1 MRRLLFLI
9 ALLGLGAGGL
19 WAWEREVGTG
29 AAVEPHVHT
38 ATDITSGILA
48 AARGGTGGSFTGTG
62 AIVRT
67 TSPTL
72 VSAFVDIA
80 DQALTGDG
88 ERTITLNHADYG
100 SVTFVA
106 ESDSTIAGFIL
117 ADQDGTEMLW
127 MHGDGSS
134 WGFYDPDTADWVVKF
149 EGDSLAVGSIPVARL
164 SGVVPE
170 ASGGTGSNLVFTNGD
185 ILLVQGDSLA
195 VLAKGTE
202 NQWLQMGAALPA
214 WADGPTGSGTVT
226 SVASGTGLT
235 GGPITTSGTLA
246 LTGDAL
252 ELHNLGPA
260 NDGDVIAYFS
270 SAWTVRDS
278 TTFKADIFAQDANAL
293 LDTLVAADF
302 DGIGKF
308 MRASE
313 PALEGFMDINI
324 QELRGGGARTLELFD
339 AADSDSSMV
348 AVFTSATT
356 GGAAV
361 RGRQSDDSHAFYLWG
376 DGTKV
381 GFKNNAGT
389 EKVTWDDGAL
399 DTGTVPSTQVTGDI
413 TPAQGGTGASLTP
426 GQGDLYMGTSGAI
439 MAVLSPASTSGYVLS
454 STGASSDL
462 SWISVGGTGTVTQL
476 NTANS
481 SGTSGG
487 PITTTGTVSLYG
499 NALKIHQQ
507 TGGGILN
514 LDSLYLGTGSPTIST
529 KVAFDAS
536 DIVHEDEQPEW
547 HIYEQSGPANEKW
560 WTWQADAGA
569 LRLITI
575 NDAGTEGDTVFT
587 IDRTGVVNTYTGLD
601 APTYIGGNSPTG
613 AEALVV
619 QGSIRHEAAAPA
631 IATYESDAGTNEKL
645 SVIQPAAGVLKFQFP
660 TDAGASAVS
669 WLEVDRTGTTPG
681 PTSFP
686 QAPVYIGSA
695 TPTATSDFVLTGD
708 KRQEDGSPESR
719 LYESDAV
726 ANEKLWS
733 TIADGGKLVL
743 QAINDAGTAFDSVL
757 VVDRTGAANTYVRL
771 DSPLRV
777 GIASPVGGGDLIV
790 GGTIRQEHAGPAQA
804 LYESD
809 AAANEKLWSM
819 APAAGVLSF
828 VTNTDVG
835 GAGTTWLEVDRSTT
849 SITSVSIPN
858 GYFDVGGLTPVAS
871 DIMQVAGNIR
881 ATSTAPGFY
890 LYESDEGTN
899 HKLWGARAS
908 AQKFSLQSLY
918 DNGTVAP
925 NSNFLSAARSNYGV
939 DSVGVQM
946 TDLFRINADGLALG
960 DGTHDINGYEPSA
973 GQVITVRHPGAIVEE
988 YADASDAI
996 SDASGI
1002 RLDITMAGTANNV
1015 VSLRS
1020 IIAEGTS
1027 ENGAHIDQYV
1037 YSGGIATNHRFEA
1050 DGDVVFG
1057 SNNANGHDFRIVN
1070 GASYSELDA
1079 GESSFTTS
1087 SSRKLKKNIREIPYQ
1102 IRAGVRKVLD
1112 RTPVYNFRW
1121 KEGDDPRQ
1129 QVGMMAEEFVKIGKL
1144 IAPEK
1149 ASDETYSAHQA
1160 IMALWLHAQEV
1171 SAENRRLRKDLGE
1184 METRLEALERKVGG
1198 MGFIDV
1204 PMIPPEGCVELD
1216 NGGWLCGN

>member
-38 ATDITSGILA
+38 ATDITSGILT

-80 DQALTGDG
+80 DQAITGEG
-88 ERTITLNHADYG
+88 ERTLTLNRADYE
-100 SVTFVA
+100 SVAFVA
-106 ESDSTIAGFIL
+106 ESDSSIAGFIL
-117 ADQDGTEMLW
+117 SDQDGTEMFW
-127 MHGDGSS
+127 MVGDGDN

-170 ASGGTGSNLVFTNGD
+170 ANGGTGSNLVFTNGD

-202 NQWLQMGAALPA
+202 NQWLQMGASLPA

-260 NDGDVIAYFS
+260 SDGDVIAYFS

-278 TTFKADIFAQDANAL
+278 TTFKADIHAQDENAL
-293 LDTLVAADF
+293 LDTLVAANF

-313 PALEGFMDINI
+313 SALEGFMDINI

-339 AADSDSSMV
+339 ATDSDSTIA
-348 AVFTSATT
+348 AVFTAPTT
-356 GGAAV
+356 GGAAI
-361 RGRQSDDSHAFYLWG
+361 RGMQSDDSHGFYLFG
-376 DGTKV
+376 DGTSV
-381 GFKNNAGT
+381 GYKNNAGSYVVQWT
-389 EKVTWDDGAL
+389 SGAL
-399 DTGTVPSTQVTGDI
+399 ATGSVPSTQVTGDI

-426 GQGDLYMGTSGAI
+426 GQGDLYMGTSGAV

-487 PITTTGTVSLYG
+487 PITTTGTIGLYG
-499 NALKIHQQ
+499 NALKLHQQ

-529 KVAFDAS
+529 NVAFDAS

-547 HIYEQSGPANEKW
+547 HIYEQGGPANEKW

-575 NDAGTEGDTVFT
+575 NDAGTQGDTVFT

-601 APTYIGGNSPTG
+601 SPTYIGGNSPTG
-613 AEALVV
+613 SEALVV

-645 SVIQPAAGVLKFQFP
+645 SVIQPVAGVLKFQFP

-708 KRQEDGSPESR
+708 YRQEDGSPETV
-719 LYESDAV
+719 LYESDATS
-726 ANEKLWS
+726 NEKVWS
-733 TIADGGKLVL
+733 LIANGGKLVL
-743 QAINDAGTAFDSVL
+743 QAVNDAGTAYDSVF
-757 VVDRTGAANTYVRL
+757 VVDRTAAANTYVKM
-771 DSPLRV
+771 DAPLYV
-777 GIASPVGGGDLIV
+777 GINSPVGSDELTIGGS
-790 GGTIRQEHAGPAQA
+790 IRQESATPSRA

-809 AAANEKLWSM
+809 AAANEKLWTE
-819 APAAGVLSF
+819 ATAAGVLTFS
-828 VTNTDVG
+828 TATDVG
-835 GAGTTWLEVDRSTT
+835 GAGTAWLEVDRSTT
-849 SITSVSIPN
+849 SISYVSVPN
-858 GYFDVGGLTPVAS
+858 GYFYVGTTSPVGS
-871 DIMQVAGNIR
+871 ELVQVDGNIR
-881 ATSTAPGFY
+881 AESTAPGFY

-899 HKLWGARAS
+899 HKLWGMKAAT
-908 AQKFSLQSLY
+908 QKFSLQSLY

-925 NSNFLSAARSNYGV
+925 NSNFLSAVRSSYGV

-946 TDLFRINADGLALG
+946 TDMFRINADGLALG

-988 YADASDAI
+988 YADASDAVG
-996 SDASGI
+996 DGSGI

-1057 SNNANGHDFRIVN
+1057 SNNANGHDFRVVN
-1070 GASYSELDA
+1070 GASYSEMDA
-1079 GESSFTTS
+1079 GESTFTTS
-1087 SSRKLKKNIREIPYQ
+1087 SSRRLKKDIEPIPEYV
-1102 IRAGVRKVLD
+1102 RAAVRKVLE

-1121 KEGDDPRQ
+1121 RDGEDPRQ
-1129 QVGMMAEEFVKIGKL
+1129 QVGVLAEEFVEIGKL
-1144 IAPEK
+1144 IAKEK
-1149 ASDETYSAHQA
+1149 ASDETFSGHQA
-1160 IMALWLHAQEV
+1160 IMAVWLTAQEL
-1171 SAENRRLRKDLGE
+1171 SAENRRLRRDMGNLQQTVG
-1184 METRLEALERKVGG
+1184 MLEARLKAVERK
-1198 MGFIDV
+1198 
-1204 PMIPPEGCVELD
+1204 L
-1216 NGGWLCGN
+1216 GN